1 MQYKKLGS
9 TGLEVSN
16 ICLGTMSF
24 GRWIDEKS
32 SVAILNEAIESGINF
47 IDTANY
53 YGKGQ
58 DETPEYGTG
67 EAEEIIGR
75 AIRWRRDEVILATKV
90 GLPMGYGKNSAGL
103 SRVHIMREVERSLQ
117 RLQTDYIDLYQVHFF
132 DPNTPLEETLRALD
146 DLVRQGKV
154 RYIGC
159 SNFAAWQIAKA
170 HSISERMNLEKFVSV
185 QPQYSLLV
193 RDVENELIPFCE
205 SEEVGMVVYSPMARG
220 MLSGKYN
227 GPEDV
232 PDDSRAAHG
241 EKRLFKLFSERN
253 FELVEQYKDLANRV
267 EITLSQFA
275 LSWVLN
281 QRVVT
286 SAIIGATKVS
296 HVTDAVEVSDL
307 QLPEELLCEIDK
319 GLKGV
324 LTPL

>member
-32 SVAILNEAIESGINF
+32 SVAILNAAVESGINF

-58 DETPEYGTG
+58 DATPEYGTG
-67 EAEEIIGR
+67 AAEEILGR
-75 AIRWRRDEVILATKV
+75 TLRWRRDEVVLATKV

-103 SRVHIMREVERSLQ
+103 SRVHIMREVEKSLQ
-117 RLQTDYIDLYQVHFF
+117 RLQTDYVDLYQVHFF
-132 DPNTPLEETLRALD
+132 DPNTSLEETLRALD

-159 SNFAAWQIAKA
+159 SNFAAWQIAKS
-170 HSISERMNLEKFVSV
+170 HGISERMNLEKFVSV

-205 SEEVGMVVYSPMARG
+205 TEEVGMVVYSPMARG

-232 PDDSRAAHG
+232 PAHSRAAHG

-253 FELVEQYKDLANRV
+253 FELVEQYKDLANKA
-267 EITLSQFA
+267 EMSLSQFA

-281 QRVVT
+281 QRAVT

-307 QLPEELLCEIDK
+307 QLPEELLQEIDK

-324 LTPL
+324 VTPL